1 MFMIVLS
8 SCAAV
13 ACGAYWFHAG
23 DELGY
28 PPLLGG
34 VLGFAIFQGMYRV
47 WPGGL
52 GLALGAQ
59 VGLVVLIAVVGSIR
73 LNMRK

>member
-1 MFMIVLS
+1 MIVLA

-34 VLGFAIFQGMYRV
+34 VLGFVVFQAMYWI

-52 GLALGAQ
+52 VPALGTQ
-59 VGLVVLIAVVGSIR
+59 IGLVVLVAVVGTIR